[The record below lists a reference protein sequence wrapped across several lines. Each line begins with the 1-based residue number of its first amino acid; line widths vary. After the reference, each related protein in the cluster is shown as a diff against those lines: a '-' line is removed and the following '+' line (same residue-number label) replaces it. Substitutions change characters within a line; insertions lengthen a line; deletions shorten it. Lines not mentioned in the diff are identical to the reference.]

1 MHYYKRDI
9 GKYLI
14 KAGRLSMLQHGAYT
28 LLMDSCYDRER
39 FPTHDEALEWAWAS
53 NPDEICAVE
62 FVLSKFFSLE
72 NGVFIQKD
80 IQEDLLKY
88 KDNAAIN
95 KQIAIERETKRR
107 ELRTNR
113 APIVHEPPRSEHE
126 PPPNYELRTKNQ
138 ELEIK
143 NSKSKTY
150 AIAKRLPNDWSPSP
164 EDIQFCKNQRP
175 DLNPLNIADEF
186 RDYWIAIAGT
196 KGKKTDWPATWR
208 NWVRK
213 QNGFTVGKQSKHSN
227 FSQIDYTKGV
237 NENGEF

>member
-72 NGVFIQKD
+72 NGVFIQKE
-80 IQEDLLKY
+80 IQDDLLKY
-88 KDNAAIN
+88 KDNSAIN
-95 KQIAIERETKRR
+95 KQIAIERETNRR

-113 APIVHEPPRSEHE
+113 EQIVHEAPRSEHE
-126 PPPNYELRTKNQ
+126 PPPNYELRTKN
-138 ELEIK
+138 L
-143 NSKSKTY
+143 NSKTFNALHYLISFSVDEQ
-150 AIAKRLPNDWSPSP
+150 IANDWL
-164 EDIQFCKNQRP
+164 Q
-175 DLNPLNIADEF
+175 
-186 RDYWIAIAGT
+186 
-196 KGKKTDWPATWR
+196 
-208 NWVRK
+208 VRK
-213 QNGFTVGKQSKHSN
+213 LKKLATTKTAIDSIFKEMEKSNLSPNNGLK
-227 FSQIDYTKGV
+227 ICC
-237 NENGEF
+237 ENGWAGFKLNWLDNLPKQINGSIMEGVL